1 MKQTIRF
8 LPQSIW
14 PVCAVLACH
23 LTAGA
28 ADSPFAF
35 QEISPASLQLSEQGQ
50 PVFVYNFG
58 GILASNAPEATRRS
72 TYLHPVYA
80 PDGTV
85 LTDDFNPNHPH
96 HRGIF
101 WAWEVVAYDGKTNDV
116 WTVKGFRQK
125 FGRWQA
131 RETTGANG
139 PTSRRLPPACDPR
152 S

>member
-1 MKQTIRF
+1 MRSSSSQAWK
-8 LPQSIW
+8 P
-14 PVCAVLACH
+14 
-23 LTAGA
+23 TASTTASGVVTRTGA

-35 QEISPASLQLSEQGQ
+35 QEISPASLQLSEKGQ

-72 TYLHPVYA
+72 TYLHPVYV

-116 WTVKGFRQK
+116 WTV
-125 FGRWQA
+125 
-131 RETTGANG
+131 
-139 PTSRRLPPACDPR
+139 
-152 S
+152 